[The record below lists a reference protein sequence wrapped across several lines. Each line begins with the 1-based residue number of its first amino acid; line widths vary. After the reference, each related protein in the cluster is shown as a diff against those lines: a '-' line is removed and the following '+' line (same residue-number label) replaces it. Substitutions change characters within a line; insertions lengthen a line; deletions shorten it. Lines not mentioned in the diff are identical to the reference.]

1 MITDKEATA
10 IVETATDKEN
20 RAAASL
26 TLLIYCCIGE
36 IPATVNIPIQQKALS
51 IEVIRE
57 ICS

>member
-1 MITDKEATA
+1 MTDEEATA

-26 TLLIYCCIGE
+26 TFLIYHCIGE
-36 IPATVNIPIQQKALS
+36 IPSVVDIPTQQKALS

>member
-1 MITDKEATA
+1 MITDEEATA
-10 IVETATDKEN
+10 IVETATDKES

-26 TLLIYCCIGE
+26 TFLIYHCIGE
-36 IPATVNIPIQQKALS
+36 IPSTVDIPIQQKALS

>member
-26 TLLIYCCIGE
+26 TFLIYHCIGK
-36 IPATVNIPIQQKALS
+36 IPDAVDIPIQQKALS